1 MALIK
6 CSECG
11 QMVSDKASVC
21 PKCGNPINV
30 APTGGY
36 QQPSDKKSNTWLY
49 VLTGVLGVIAII
61 VAFSVLSTSTCQ
73 GPKTSAP
80 VAPAPADTV
89 STPPTQAPA
98 QAQPSN
104 DDAAT
109 QAEPKAEEA
118 APEKPSG
125 RTMYF
130 IVVSSMTTL
139 SGAKQKANEV
149 GGFVVKGYSDGAM
162 RYRVCVG
169 RYNSRDEAKD
179 DIGWAK
185 DNYAPN
191 AWILKDKEGAIVD

>member
-11 QMVSDKASVC
+11 QIISDKATSC
-21 PKCGNPINV
+21 PKCGNPINI

-36 QQPSDKKSNTWLY
+36 QRPNDKKSNTWLY

-61 VAFSVLSTSTCQ
+61 VAFSVLSTSACQ

-80 VAPAPADTV
+80 VAPAPAATV
-89 STPPTQAPA
+89 NTPPT

-109 QAEPKAEEA
+109 KAEEA

-139 SGAKQKANEV
+139 SAAKQKANEV

>member
-11 QMVSDKASVC
+11 QMISDKATSC
-21 PKCGNPINV
+21 PKCGNPINTV
-30 APTGGY
+30 PSGGY
-36 QQPSDKKSNTWLY
+36 QQPSDNKNNTWLY
-49 VLTGVLGVIAII
+49 ILIGILGVIAII
-61 VAFSVLSTSTCQ
+61 VAFSVLSTSACQ

-80 VAPAPADTV
+80 VAPAPAASV
-89 STPPTQAPA
+89 NTPPTQAPT

-109 QAEPKAEEA
+109 KAEEA

-139 SGAKQKANEV
+139 SAAKQKANEV

>member
-36 QQPSDKKSNTWLY
+36 QQPNDKKSNTWLY

-73 GPKTSAP
+73 EPKTSAP

-89 STPPTQAPA
+89 STPPT
-98 QAQPSN
+98 
-104 DDAAT
+104 
-109 QAEPKAEEA
+109 
-118 APEKPSG
+118 
-125 RTMYF
+125 
-130 IVVSSMTTL
+130 
-139 SGAKQKANEV
+139 
-149 GGFVVKGYSDGAM
+149 
-162 RYRVCVG
+162 
-169 RYNSRDEAKD
+169 
-179 DIGWAK
+179 
-185 DNYAPN
+185 
-191 AWILKDKEGAIVD
+191 